1 MFKHI
6 KNLFKNL
13 FKKKKRSVAK
23 KPALDWTNITVQQYI
38 ELQDLIFNNEDELD
52 QEDIMLQE
60 IQILY
65 KVDPLLLDLQTFKEY
80 VESLKFMRKEM
91 PKMKIKDKYNLGGNI
106 YYLHKKLEQFK
117 VGQYIDYQRIMQTKK
132 GIEASPDFIAL
143 FLTTEQDGTYGDG
156 YDVAQVIADIKKYMS
171 IADANS
177 ITAFF
182 LKSCKL
188 YTILSL
194 LYSNRKARKT
204 IKNRK
209 TRKTLKKKTME
220 LVNLVLNG
228 ESYR

>member
-6 KNLFKNL
+6 KNL
-13 FKKKKRSVAK
+13 FKKKKRSVVK
-23 KPALDWTNITVQQYI
+23 KPALDWTNITIQQYI
-38 ELQDLIFNNEDELD
+38 ELQDLFLENKDELE

-65 KVDPLLLDLQTFKEY
+65 RVDPLLLDLQTFKKY
-80 VESLKFMRKEM
+80 VESLKFMKKEI

-132 GIEASPDFIAL
+132 GIDAYPEFLAL
-143 FLTTEQDGTYGDG
+143 FITTEEDGTYGDG
-156 YDVAQVIADIKKYMS
+156 YDVAQVIADIRKYMS
-171 IADANS
+171 IADATS
-177 ITAFF
+177 IAAFF
-182 LKSCKL
+182 LRSCKMF
-188 YTILSL
+188 TALSL

-204 IKNRK
+204 IKDRK
-209 TRKTLKKKTME
+209 TRKQLRKKTME

>member
-1 MFKHI
+1 ML
-6 KNLFKNL
+6 NNTQPL
-13 FKKKKRSVAK
+13 S
-23 KPALDWTNITVQQYI
+23 WTNISIEEYI
-38 ELQDLIFNNEDELD
+38 ELQDVVLENEEELE
-52 QEDIMLQE
+52 QEDIVLRE

-65 KVDPLLLDLQTFKEY
+65 NVDPLTLDLPVFKKY
-80 VESLKFMRKEM
+80 VESLRFMSQPM
-91 PKMKIKDKYNLGGNI
+91 PNMKVKDKYNLNGNI

-132 GIEASPDFIAL
+132 GIESYPEFIAL
-143 FLTTEQDGTYGDG
+143 FLTPEEDGVYGDG
-156 YDVAQVIADIKKYMS
+156 YDVAQVIADIRKYMS
-171 IADANS
+171 IADATS

-188 YTILSL
+188 YTALSL
-194 LYSNRKARKT
+194 WFSNRKARKT
-204 IKNRK
+204 IKDRK